1 MLAPFV
7 RLMDGLQG
15 LCTVIAGICLVVI
28 TLIIP
33 LGVFTRYVLD
43 HALSW
48 PEPLAVL
55 LMIWFSFMAAA
66 LCYRE
71 RLHIAVGYLPSILTG
86 WKRTALGVVIELAM
100 AGISLFM
107 LVYGVMLVEVTYHQT
122 IAEFPLISVGISYL
136 PVPLGGAITL
146 LFVVE
151 RLWTGRLFAEAET
164 DAAHAVSIE

>member
-1 MLAPFV
+1 
-7 RLMDGLQG
+7 MDGLQG